1 MIQEFVAVD
10 QSTIWDVVN
19 NTYGSVDFIVK
30 LMEDNG
36 FPNVNTYPENGQIFL
51 YDDSLVVNQNTQQT
65 AAGTVKYA
73 TRERTTTNDE
83 NMKYYEQNF
92 EDQYTSAADGETVIV
107 RTDLI
112 GNRIV
117 QMEKETKPVNIS
129 DFLFNPSTGT
139 ITLQNGVTLD
149 NGQTLFIIY
158 AVIVTS

>member
-19 NTYGSVDFIVK
+19 NTYGSVDYIVK

-36 FPNVNTYPENGQIFL
+36 FPNVNTYPANGQVFL
-51 YDDSLVVNQNTQQT
+51 YGDSLVVDQNTQQT
-65 AAGTVKYA
+65 AAGSVKYA

-83 NMKYYEQNF
+83 NMKYYEQVL

-107 RTDLI
+107 RTPLI

-117 QMEKETKPVNIS
+117 QIEKEMKPLYET

-139 ITLQNGVTLD
+139 ITLQNGVTVD
-149 NGQTLFIIY
+149 NGQTLFILY
-158 AVIVTS
+158 AIVITS

>member
-1 MIQEFVAVD
+1 MIQEFIACD
-10 QSTIWDVVN
+10 QSTIWDIVN
-19 NTYGSVDFIVK
+19 NTYGSVDYIVK

-36 FPNVNTYPENGQIFL
+36 FPNVNTYPVNGQVFL
-51 YDDSLVVNQNTQQT
+51 YDDTLVMNQNTQQT
-65 AAGTVKYA
+65 AAGSVKYA

-83 NMKYYEQNF
+83 TMKYYEQNF

-117 QMEKETKPVNIS
+117 QMEKETKPVNIG

-139 ITLQNGVTLD
+139 IALQNGATLD
-149 NGQTLFIIY
+149 AGQTLFIIY
-158 AVIVTS
+158 AVIITS

>member
-1 MIQEFVAVD
+1 MIQSFTAVD
-10 QSTIWDVVN
+10 QSTIWDICL

-30 LMEDNG
+30 LMQDND
-36 FPNVNTYPENGQIFL
+36 FPNINAYPDAGQIFL
-51 YDDSLVVNQNTQQT
+51 YDDTLVVNQNIKRTGLP
-65 AAGTVKYA
+65 ALKYC
-73 TRERTTTNDE
+73 TRERTHTNDE

-92 EDQYTSAADGETVIV
+92 EDQYTAVADGETSIV
-107 RTDLI
+107 RPLLI

-117 QMEKETKPVNIS
+117 QIEKETKPLYDT

-158 AVIVTS
+158 AVIKTS